1 MLLLTHFRIPRESL
15 NEGLLPLMSEED
27 MILFLEYVPRFR
39 EVEVYIETNVSLVE
53 RHMMEQMTSTKL
65 IKEIVDDDV
74 NDTVGKEFD
83 ADSGNSG
90 KLSLVT
96 FHQTNHVGKDRTV
109 VANDFHSDEFEFRK
123 LLAEIDHEFGFD
135 NPSQDEQDV
144 SNDVDFDDVIFDD
157 ISFIMSI
164 LIFEKS
170 WDVPTWFSDEDV
182 DQGIDVEW
190 KDDPYHNVDEPEEI
204 SEMFADLD
212 EALDELDQVVAEE
225 MVAEEIVDGDDVEQV
240 VLEDV
245 IPHEVYVV
253 MVAQEMLEDQT
264 ITIKRGRVV
273 SDKEDKDNVE

>member
-27 MILFLEYVPRFR
+27 MIIFLKYVPRFR

-53 RHMMEQMTSTKL
+53 RHMIEQMTSTKL
-65 IKEIVDDDV
+65 IKEIMDYDV
-74 NDTVGKEFD
+74 NDTVGKKFD
-83 ADSGNSG
+83 ADSGNS
-90 KLSLVT
+90 
-96 FHQTNHVGKDRTV
+96 
-109 VANDFHSDEFEFRK
+109 
-123 LLAEIDHEFGFD
+123 EIDHEFGFN

-225 MVAEEIVDGDDVEQV
+225 MVTEETVDGDDVEQV
-240 VLEDV
+240 VLDDV

-264 ITIKRGRVV
+264 ITIKRGRMV